1 MLPMNEYLKKYI
13 ILSTFKKKSIPASLL
28 YQEFKLIFILKKISK
43 ISFSFFETICPILCI

>member
-28 YQEFKLIFILKKISK
+28 YQAFKLIFILKKV
-43 ISFSFFETICPILCI
+43 